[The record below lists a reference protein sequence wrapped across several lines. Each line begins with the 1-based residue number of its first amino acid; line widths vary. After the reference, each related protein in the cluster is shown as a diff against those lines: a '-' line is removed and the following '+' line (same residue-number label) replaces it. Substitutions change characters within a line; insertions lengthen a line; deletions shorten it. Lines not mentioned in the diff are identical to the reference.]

1 MHALWQDRIRGE
13 KVMHRTSHP
22 LHVEVK
28 RRLVEALTEGR
39 WKHGQA
45 IPSETALAG
54 RFGVSVGTVR
64 RAVGE
69 LAAENVLVRRQ
80 GSGTYVASHTRD
92 YMLSVFFWIV
102 DAKGRKELPR
112 AEVLSYRR
120 GRADARTAERLHL
133 RPGAPVVRVRALQ
146 HIGRR
151 PMMLDDIRIPQ
162 ALFLALD
169 EQLLRK
175 RDSTLYGFFQERFG
189 VTVVAVSERLQA
201 CLAGA
206 KVGAALG
213 LPPGAPVLRIER
225 TAYTYGDV
233 PVETRVRFVNTTR
246 LRYLSLLGR
255 R

>member
-1 MHALWQDRIRGE
+1 MY
-13 KVMHRTSHP
+13 RTSRP
-22 LHVEVK
+22 LHAAVK
-28 RRLVEALTEGR
+28 RRIVDALTEGR
-39 WKHGQA
+39 WKHGEA
-45 IPSETALAG
+45 IPSESALAE

-92 YMLSVFFWIV
+92 YMLSVFYCLV
-102 DAKGRKELPR
+102 DARDRKELPR
-112 AEVLSYRR
+112 SEVLSYRR

-146 HIGRR
+146 HVGRR

-162 ALFLALD
+162 ALFPALD
-169 EQLLRK
+169 ERMLRE

-189 VTVVAVSERLQA
+189 VTVVAVAERLQA
-201 CLAGA
+201 CLAGEQE
-206 KVGAALG
+206 GAALAV
-213 LPPGAPVLRIER
+213 PRGAPLLRIER
-225 TAYTYGDV
+225 TACTYGDV
-233 PVETRVRFVNTTR
+233 PVETRVRLVNTAR